1 MAEHHD
7 GGPNPMA
14 GVALMRA
21 LDDLQ
26 PSTALDA
33 AATAALRAELA
44 HERARRI
51 AAEHASHAAVQE
63 RDQALATCHTLELKL
78 SEVELET
85 AQLAQQLHSL
95 LFGGAGAEG
104 DAHEARLGTAQAD
117 RAANGHA
124 V

>member
-1 MAEHHD
+1 
-7 GGPNPMA
+7 
-14 GVALMRA
+14 MRA

-26 PSTALDA
+26 QSTALDA

-95 LFGGAGAEG
+95 LFGGAEG
-104 DAHEARLGTAQAD
+104 VDAHEARLGTAQAG
-117 RAANGHA
+117 RAADGHA